1 MLAPT
6 TAPVA
11 EAPSISTP
19 TVIQHIKGIVTRALG
34 HPLWQKTF
42 HDHIVRNERA
52 YRMVWEYIDT
62 TPFRWTEDCFCQP

>member
-11 EAPSISTP
+11 EAPSISIP
-19 TVIQHIKGIVTRALG
+19 TVIQLIKGVVTKTLG

-62 TPFRWTEDCFCQP
+62 PPFRWTEDCFCQP